1 MSKFMTSKLNEE
13 KLTNKIREILGCGY
27 NDVSIKKAFGHACS
41 FDVNIPNLVIGLM
54 SSQIMN
60 LFKELGDYD
69 MMIIPE
75 RNGVLRFIADV
86 NNKEY
91 HVQNS

>member
-1 MSKFMTSKLNEE
+1 MSKFTTSKLNEE
-13 KLTNKIREILGCGY
+13 KLAGKIREILGCSH
-27 NDVSIKKAFGHACS
+27 VSIKKTFGYACS
-41 FDVNIPNLVIGLM
+41 FDVYVTSFNMGLM
-54 SSQIMN
+54 GSQIIN

-75 RNGVLRFIADV
+75 RNGVLKFIADV

-91 HVQNS
+91 HLNNN

>member
-1 MSKFMTSKLNEE
+1 MNKFTTSKLNEE
-13 KLTNKIREILGCGY
+13 KLTNKIREILGC
-27 NDVSIKKAFGHACS
+27 NDVSIKKVFGYACS
-41 FDVNIPNLVIGLM
+41 FDVKIPNLVIGLM
-54 SSQIMN
+54 GGQIMN

-75 RNGVLRFIADV
+75 RSGVLKFIADI

-91 HVQNS
+91 HLNNN

>member
-1 MSKFMTSKLNEE
+1 MSKFTTSKLNEE
-13 KLTNKIREILGCGY
+13 KLTSKIREILDCGC
-27 NDVSIKKAFGHACS
+27 NDVSIKKAFGYACS
-41 FDVNIPNLVIGLM
+41 FDVKIPNLVMGLTGG
-54 SSQIMN
+54 QIMN